1 MPSFPLSVCALEQRE
16 QALSLGARLALDA
29 QLGVDLVDILPDAAL
44 GEEQLFG
51 DLPVAQ
57 ALGRQLGQGVF
68 PVRQGGQGR
77 RTGCLPP
84 QLLPPGLPRFP
95 QTDDLPDQGLL
106 LRPGR
111 DRW

>member
-1 MPSFPLSVCALEQRE
+1 MLLGLWVQQLDQPFPLGPGVPLDLEF
-16 QALSLGARLALDA
+16 GIK
-29 QLGVDLVDILPDAAL
+29 LVDVLPDAAL

-77 RTGCLPP
+77 RAGCLPP